1 MGKSMKKRR
10 ILVGVIFVLL
20 WLVSIVGLVDEG
32 ITEASGSVLVV
43 NFDGQITSATYEMF
57 KDVIETA
64 EETNANLTVFM
75 INTLGGEL
83 GAIDDIM
90 TLFSNSKVPVAVFVY
105 PKGATAVSGGT
116 YILMASHIAVMSAGS
131 TIGSCRPVDQYGY
144 PVTDDKVINFL
155 VAKMRSLAIHHSRNE
170 TAAVEFILS
179 NLNLIAEE
187 ALEYGV
193 IEFVVYSTADITT
206 ALNELFL
213 KLEDKVLIEVEEEV
227 LGNVT
232 PVWKI
237 VDKNAVLEEEKI
249 IKKYSFAGISNKDV
263 VIYMKGTRYALLQM
277 LSDPLIVSILL
288 TIGIYS
294 LIFGLVTPGVGAE
307 LVGSICLLL
316 SLVGLGVIGVSV
328 ASIMFLLIGVSLFI
342 AELKTNVGAFA
353 VGGSICILIGILL
366 IIPPFAPFE
375 YRGWY
380 VPAAFYTTFRI
391 LALGITGLTSALF
404 GFIIYKGLEAKR
416 LRKEFDIDLL
426 IGKVGYAKTDI
437 TSDLKGIVYVEGEEW
452 SAKTD
457 EEFIATGDK
466 IKVIGVEGLTLIV
479 KSVGQR
485 SKE

>member
-1 MGKSMKKRR
+1 MKKKRMF
-10 ILVGVIFVLL
+10 VGVIFVLL
-20 WLVSIVGLVDEG
+20 WLVSIACLVEKG
-32 ITEASGSVLVV
+32 VAEAPNSVLVV
-43 NFDGQITSATYEMF
+43 NFDGEITSATYEMF
-57 KDVIETA
+57 KDAIETA
-64 EETNANLTVFM
+64 EDMKANLTVFM

-83 GAIDDIM
+83 GAIDNIM
-90 TLFSNSKVPVAVFVY
+90 MLFSNSKVPVAVFVY
-105 PKGATAVSGGT
+105 PRGATAVSGGT
-116 YILMASHIAVMSAGS
+116 YILMASHIAVMSTGS

-144 PVTDDKVINFL
+144 PITDDKIINFL

-193 IEFVVYSTADITT
+193 IEFVVQSTADIIT
-206 ALNELFL
+206 ALNELFS
-213 KLEDKVLIEVEEEV
+213 KLEDKVLVEVKEEAV
-227 LGNVT
+227 G

-237 VDKNAVLEEEKI
+237 VDKDVVLEEEI
-249 IKKYSFAGISNKDV
+249 IRKYSFAGISSREV
-263 VIYMKGTRYALLQM
+263 VFYMRSTRYALLQM
-277 LSDPLIVSILL
+277 LSDPLIASILL
-288 TIGIYS
+288 TIGMYS

-316 SLVGLGVIGVSV
+316 GLVGLGVIGVSA
-328 ASIMFLLIGVSLFI
+328 ASVLFLIIGASLFI
-342 AELKTNVGAFA
+342 AELKTHIGALA

-375 YRGWY
+375 RGWY

-391 LALGITGLTSALF
+391 LAFSITGITSALF

-416 LRKEFDIDLL
+416 LKKEFDIELL

-437 TSDLKGIVYVEGEEW
+437 TPDLKGIVYVEGEEW

-457 EEFIATGDK
+457 EEFIASSDK
-466 IKVIGVEGLTLIV
+466 VKVVGVEGLTLIV
-479 KSVGQR
+479 KSVRQGN
-485 SKE
+485 KE